1 MNPDNQLLFKNLKAL
16 EDASFPK
23 ECANCQRRFEN
34 ESDYIQLTTPYQ
46 EASGF
51 TESKDKSGK
60 VYLKLV
66 RRCQCGEP
74 ILDYFGN
81 RRDESKQGELK
92 RQAFEKVINSL
103 IAKGL
108 SREQARTELLN
119 HLNNKKSALLESLG
133 IFNR

>member
-1 MNPDNQLLFKNLKAL
+1 MADNDQSLFRNLKAL

-23 ECANCQRRFEN
+23 ECTQCQRRFEN
-34 ESDYIQLTTPYQ
+34 EDEYIKLTTPYE

-51 TESKDKSGK
+51 TESKDNSGK

-81 RRDESKQGELK
+81 RRDESKQGELR
-92 RQAFEKVINSL
+92 RQAFEKVIKNL
-103 IAKGL
+103 EERGL
-108 SREQARTELLN
+108 SRAQARTELIN
-119 HLNNKKSALLESLG
+119 HLRNKKSALLESLG